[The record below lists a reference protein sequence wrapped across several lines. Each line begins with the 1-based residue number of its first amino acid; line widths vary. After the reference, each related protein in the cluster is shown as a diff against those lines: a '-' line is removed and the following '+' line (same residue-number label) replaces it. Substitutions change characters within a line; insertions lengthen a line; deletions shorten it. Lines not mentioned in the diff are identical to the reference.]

1 MVGDDHA
8 DAIVKVAQLGG
19 FQGLRALEFQ
29 IHQREATIRGLAQ
42 HRQLS
47 GDGTLELATIYGAAA
62 GGNEGH
68 LGMNFQQ
75 SFQLGQSGE
84 RLRKIV

>member
-8 DAIVKVAQLGG
+8 NAVVKVAQLGG
-19 FQGLRALEFQ
+19 FQGLHALDFQ
-29 IHQREATIRGLAQ
+29 IHQRKSTIRGLAQ
-42 HRQLS
+42 HRQL
-47 GDGTLELATIYGAAA
+47 GGHGTLELAAIYGATA

-75 SFQLGQSGE
+75 SFQLGQSGK
-84 RLRKIV
+84 RL